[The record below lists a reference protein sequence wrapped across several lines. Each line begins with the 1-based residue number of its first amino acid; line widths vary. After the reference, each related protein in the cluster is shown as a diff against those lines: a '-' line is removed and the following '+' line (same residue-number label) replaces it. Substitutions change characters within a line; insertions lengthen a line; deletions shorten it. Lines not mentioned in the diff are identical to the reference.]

1 MAQGVEGL
9 LIGGRFRLSH
19 VLGTG
24 GFGRVWAAK
33 DIEFQTDVAIKELV
47 LEQGLAGRER
57 EDRLS
62 RARRE
67 ARNAAKLRD
76 HPNIVSVH
84 DVVILDE
91 APWIVMQLVTGGTLQ
106 EHLVKK
112 KRLSVGRTGQIAEA
126 LLRALQ
132 AAHQRGIVHR
142 DVKPANVMETAD
154 RTVLLTDF
162 GIAISQGDSTLTA
175 TGMVIGSLPYLSP
188 ERAQGLKAQAPSD
201 LFALG
206 TTLYETVE
214 GVCPFKRESPAGSLH
229 AVAFE
234 DVPPMKRAG
243 RLQPLIEALLEKN
256 PADRPTATE
265 ALELLKSSAQ
275 KAKRDS
281 ESQFRPLPEPKAAP
295 PAGSKT
301 AVRSTSA
308 PKPKPEPTSDERPRP
323 DNKSQDSPAGAAFV
337 PDSTKPSKESD
348 WAGDLTLLAIA
359 FGVLLVLYT
368 SYESFANWVS
378 GGLNGDVASAEKGDC
393 VHETGEQEWVEVPCW
408 SAATKYSVVIQGECL
423 SMWSYRTVATGT
435 TSEDGYSSV
444 ILCVKPYDATDD

>member
-47 LEQGLAGRER
+47 LEQGLVGRER

-76 HPNIVSVH
+76 HPHIVSVH

-106 EHLVKK
+106 ERLVKK
-112 KRLSVGRTGQIAEA
+112 KRLSVGRTGQIADA

-154 RTVLLTDF
+154 RTILLTDF

-214 GVCPFKRESPAGSLH
+214 GICPFKRESPAGSLH
-229 AVAFE
+229 AVAYE
-234 DVPPMKRAG
+234 DVPPMKRAD

-275 KAKRDS
+275 KVKRNS
-281 ESQFRPLPEPKAAP
+281 KSQFRPLPEPTAAP
-295 PAGSKT
+295 PAASKA

-308 PKPKPEPTSDERPRP
+308 PKPKPKPTSGGRPRS
-323 DNKSQDSPAGAAFV
+323 DNKSQDSPTGAAFV
-337 PDSTKPSKESD
+337 PVDKKPSKESD
-348 WAGDLTLLAIA
+348 WEKGAMAFLVILFPVFLL
-359 FGVLLVLYT
+359 LYT
-368 SYESFANWVS
+368 GNNSFANWVS
-378 GGLNGDVASAEKGDC
+378 GGLDGDVASAEIGDC
-393 VHETGEQEWVEVPCW
+393 VHETSEGEWVEVACW
-408 SAATKYSVVIQGECL
+408 SAATKYKVTVVAEGNCL
-423 SMWSYRTVATGT
+423 TQPPDRTVATGT
-435 TSEDGYSSV
+435 TSKNGFSLF
-444 ILCVKPYDATDD
+444 LCVEPDD